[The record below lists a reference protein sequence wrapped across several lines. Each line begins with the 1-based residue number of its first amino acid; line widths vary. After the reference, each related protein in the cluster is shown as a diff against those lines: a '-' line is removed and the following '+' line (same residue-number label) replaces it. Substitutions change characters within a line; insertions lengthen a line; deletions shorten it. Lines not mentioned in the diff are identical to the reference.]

1 MARGVIAFA
10 TREIRSLHRARVQS
24 FATARYPRA
33 GQAASRASFDN
44 PEHPPVKLL
53 FKQRWHACTSSIALM
68 AAVFFGSGSVHAQ
81 SFYPVRPADPRAVD
95 FTQEAFGTHADG
107 TGDDADAL
115 QRAIDR
121 VQETTGAG
129 VLLIP
134 EGRYRL
140 GKTVHVWQGIRLLGY
155 GATRPVFVLARD
167 TPGFQEGTGRYMV
180 HFADNR
186 PEPGGPIVDATEFT
200 FFSGMSNIDFELQDG
215 NPAAIAVRFHVAQ
228 HSELTHMNFRVGT
241 ARAAVEDIGNQ
252 ASDIHVEG
260 GEYGIITKRTAPVWQ
275 FLLMDSSFDGQRAAA
290 IHTQEAGFTLIR
302 VRFSNMPV
310 ALRIAPGQVEQLYGR
325 DLWMQNI
332 RDAAF
337 VAGNARNAHSAVTL
351 VNTVCSDVPRF
362 FVGANSLEAP
372 ARHYMVD
379 RFSQGLMIGADGREV
394 GIATRHEARALAKP
408 VQPLPTDI
416 PATPGMEKWVNV
428 RSLGATGDGKTDDTD
443 ALLAAIDKHAV
454 LFFPS
459 GTYRVSRPLTL
470 NPDTALIGLNPGTT
484 QISLMDGSPA
494 FGGKG
499 APVGIIVAPKDGRN
513 IVRSISITTGGS
525 NPRAAAVIWM
535 AGRNSL
541 LDDVSFPG
549 QRFFGSGFRGFGG
562 PRRPPAGAPVVRP
575 NFEISPAAADLL
587 VTSGG
592 GGIFRNNWPHGS
604 NARIGLRVEN
614 TDTPGKIY
622 QMSVEH
628 HMRVESEFHNVRGW
642 EMYAFQTEEEN
653 PAGANAY
660 AIDIEDSE
668 RLLFANTYMYRV
680 SRNVLPKTYAILVRR
695 SDDIVFES
703 MKVFSQTRLA
713 FDNAVFN
720 EANGAFVRSHFF
732 TRFSVDAG
740 SKPRRDQ
747 PPPASIFGSATLQQ
761 LASGFSNASGLTV
774 DDQGTPF
781 FTDAAKGKIY
791 RWNGG
796 KRTAEVLAE
805 IRGQPQVL
813 GFVAPAS
820 LLAIANERAVYRLSS
835 TTPGPAE
842 PVAETTD
849 PLPQTTLLLPVGLHN
864 QLSVMHDMIERRGY
878 VYRPR
883 SNTAVV
889 SAVANEHRGYYYA
902 PDGRTAV
909 MAGGTWRPIL
919 QSSQLAPF
927 APGTSHLLTSEDDGR
942 TYSVTLEAE
951 GKLGSSVFNERGGT
965 SVVTD
970 VDGNVYLAAEQV
982 WIYDRNGKPL
992 GVLEIP
998 ERPSSL
1004 AFGGAD
1010 RRTLYIGARTSLYSI
1025 RTKLAGR

>member
-1 MARGVIAFA
+1 MTLI
-10 TREIRSLHRARVQS
+10 
-24 FATARYPRA
+24 
-33 GQAASRASFDN
+33 
-44 PEHPPVKLL
+44 
-53 FKQRWHACTSSIALM
+53 
-68 AAVFFGSGSVHAQ
+68 AAVFLSSGAVHAG
-81 SFYPVRPADPRAVD
+81 SFYPVRPDDPRAVVFD
-95 FTQEAFGTHADG
+95 SAFGAHADG
-107 TGDDADAL
+107 AADDSDAL

-140 GKTVHVWQGIRLLGY
+140 GKTVYVWQGIRLLGY

-252 ASDIHVEG
+252 ASDIHVQG

-275 FLLMDSSFDGQRAAA
+275 FLLMDSSFEGQRAAA
-290 IHTQEAGFTLIR
+290 IKTQEAGFTLIR
-302 VRFSNMPV
+302 VSFSNMPV
-310 ALRIAPGQVEQLYGR
+310 ALQIAPGEVEQLYGR
-325 DLWMQNI
+325 DLRMENI

-337 VAGNARNAHSAVTL
+337 MAGNARNPRSAVTL
-351 VNTVCSDVPRF
+351 VNVACTDVPRF
-362 FVGANSLEAP
+362 HAGEQTIQAP
-372 ARHYMVD
+372 ARHYVME
-379 RFSQGLMIGADGREV
+379 RFSQGLMIGADGREQ
-394 GIATRHEARALAKP
+394 GIALRHQKRALAQAAP
-408 VQPLPTDI
+408 QVPTDI
-416 PATPGMEKWVNV
+416 PPTPAMDHWVNV
-428 RSLGATGDGKTDDTD
+428 HSLGVTGDGKTDDTD

-459 GTYRVSRPLTL
+459 GTYRVSRPLML
-470 NPDTALIGLNPGTT
+470 KPETALIGLNPGTT
-484 QISLMDGSPA
+484 QISLIDGSPA
-494 FGGKG
+494 FGGTG
-499 APVGIIVAPKDGRN
+499 DPVGIIVAPKDGRN
-513 IVRSISITTGGS
+513 IVRALAITTGGA
-525 NPRAAAVIWM
+525 NPRAAGVIWM

-549 QRFFGSGFRGFGG
+549 QRFFGSGFRGFGP
-562 PRRPPAGAPVVRP
+562 PRRPGGSIPRA
-575 NFEISPAAADLL
+575 NFQFSPAAADLL
-587 VTSGG
+587 ITNGG

-628 HMRVESEFHNVRGW
+628 HLRVEAEFHQVRNW
-642 EMYAFQTEEEN
+642 EIYAFQTEEEN

-660 AIDIEDSE
+660 ALDIEDSAG
-668 RLLFANTYMYRV
+668 LLFANTYMYRV
-680 SRNVLPKTYAILVRR
+680 SRNVLPKTYAIVTRR
-695 SDDIVFES
+695 SDDIAFDNA
-703 MKVFSQTRLA
+703 KVFSQTRLA
-713 FDNAVFN
+713 FDNAVYN

-732 TRFSVDAG
+732 TRFQVNAG
-740 SKPRRDQ
+740 SKPRV
-747 PPPASIFGSATLQQ
+747 PSAPPASLFAGTLQQ

-774 DDQGTPF
+774 DDAGAAF
-781 FTDAAKGKIY
+781 FTDAVKGRIY
-791 RWNGG
+791 RWNGA

-813 GFVAPAS
+813 GFVAPAT

-842 PVAETTD
+842 PVAETPE

-864 QLSVMHDMIERRGY
+864 QFSVMQDMMERRGY

-883 SNTAVV
+883 SNTAIVSVV
-889 SAVANEHRGYYYA
+889 SNEHRGYYYA
-902 PDGRTAV
+902 PDSRTAI

-919 QSSQLAPF
+919 QSSQLAAF
-927 APGTSHLLTSEDDGR
+927 VPGTSHFLTSEDDGR
-942 TYSVTLEAE
+942 TYRVTFEPD
-951 GKLGSSVFNERGGT
+951 GKLSSAVFTERGGT

-970 VDGNVYLAAEQV
+970 ADGNVYIASGQV
-982 WIYDRNGKPL
+982 WIYDRDAKPL

-998 ERPSSL
+998 ERPGSL

-1010 RRTLYIGARTSLYSI
+1010 RRTLFIGARTSLYSI
-1025 RTKLAGR
+1025 RTKHAGR